1 MQRALVILGVLSLL
15 AALLW
20 PWLSR
25 LPFGRLPGDI
35 IIDRPD
41 FKLFI
46 PITSMV
52 LLSLLISLV
61 LWLFHR

>member
-1 MQRALVILGVLSLL
+1 VQRALVILGVLSLL